1 LAALAADGVDRGLW
15 EAVAEV
21 ELEWIDQ
28 AAPVRVSV
36 EQERDAQVA
45 FDQVLESQVVWFVA
59 FQEDA
64 AVPGL
69 LEAVAEAGLVWVVQV
84 VPGLVLAEQEQDAQ
98 VARAQASA
106 IQVSATQAFVT
117 QAFVTQAFVTQVFVT
132 RVFAVQAFFAR
143 ILAAL
148 AGE

>member
-1 LAALAADGVDRGLW
+1 VDAVDRGLW

-28 AAPVRVSV
+28 AAPVRVSA

-59 FQEDA
+59 FQEDV

-98 VARAQASA
+98 VAPAQASA
-106 IQVSATQAFVT
+106 IQVSATQVFVT
-117 QAFVTQAFVTQVFVT
+117 QVFVTQVFVT